1 MLKSILIAL
10 LFFTCL
16 MACSETPSDLKLS
29 EDEATIDSIA
39 ESAVKEAALKA
50 DSVFQLKNK
59 KEAALQQPLSGSGE
73 GN

>member
-1 MLKSILIAL
+1 MKKYSPIAFL
-10 LFFTCL
+10 TATLFLGCND
-16 MACSETPSDLKLS
+16 TPSDLKLS

-39 ESAVKEAALKA
+39 EHAVKEATLKA
-50 DSVFQLKNK
+50 DSIFQLKNK